1 MTGYSAADRDSD
13 DGEHFLLAL
22 SELSNSDSLYQT
34 DTIILGAEPN
44 QSISESLNNVSD
56 HLVESPW
63 MLGANNSNY
72 TVFSFTTP
80 LDELDIR
87 ILFWIIY
94 VIIATSC
101 VLGK

>member
-1 MTGYSAADRDSD
+1 MTGYSAADRDND
-13 DGEHFLLAL
+13 DAEHFLLAL
-22 SELSNSDSLYQT
+22 SELPDSDSLYQT
-34 DTIILGAEPN
+34 DAIISEAELN

-72 TVFSFTTP
+72 SVFSFTTP
-80 LDELDIR
+80 LDELNVR
-87 ILFWIIY
+87 IIFWILY
-94 VIIATSC
+94 VIIATCC